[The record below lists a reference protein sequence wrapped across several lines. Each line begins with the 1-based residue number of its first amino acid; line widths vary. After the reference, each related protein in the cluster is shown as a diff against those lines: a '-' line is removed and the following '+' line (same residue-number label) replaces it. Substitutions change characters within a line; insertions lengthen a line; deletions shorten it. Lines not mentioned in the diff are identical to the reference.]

1 MAHAYTIDLSKED
14 RDYLRFLTR
23 QRTIQAQ
30 VVDRARTLLY
40 KAEGMSNGDIADR
53 LDVNINT
60 VKLCLSKYKE
70 GGIQRA
76 LYDDQRTGRRVEITD
91 DAVAWII
98 DIACQRPAD
107 LGYAQELW
115 TLKKTIPAATQA
127 VLEGEAHTY
136 DVGAFGER
144 YFSYVA
150 SFGAFTHAS
159 YATPQNA
166 KNALGHLAYVLEGL
180 KEISKLRSWHVR
192 FEINGEVFEDDYIFG
207 AVSNSTSVGGVL
219 TLDPQSV
226 DMNDGLLELL
236 LIKMPRNPAE
246 LSECILALAE
256 QRYDSPHITFCSAR
270 EITVTAEPTMEWSLD
285 GERGDGVEQVRIRN
299 IQDAIRVIH

>member
-1 MAHAYTIDLSKED
+1 MSKKLLLILNPRSGKMAGKRQLADVLERFCGAGYVPTVFVTTGAGQATELAASHGGETDL
-14 RDYLRFLTR
+14 
-23 QRTIQAQ
+23 
-30 VVDRARTLLY
+30 VVCLGGDGTFNEVVSGLLSAGH
-40 KAEGMSNGDIADR
+40 K
-53 LDVNINT
+53 VP
-60 VKLCLSKYKE
+60 V
-70 GGIQRA
+70 
-76 LYDDQRTGRRVEITD
+76 
-91 DAVAWII
+91 
-98 DIACQRPAD
+98 
-107 LGYAQELW
+107 GYIPCGSTNDFASSIG
-115 TLKKTIPAATQA
+115 LKKTIPAATQA
-127 VLEGEAHTY
+127 ILEGEPHTY

-144 YFSYVA
+144 YFTYVA

-180 KEISKLRSWHVR
+180 KEISKLRSWHAR
-192 FEINGEVFEDDYIFG
+192 FEVNGEVWEDDYIFG

-219 TLDPQSV
+219 TLDPQAV

-270 EITVTAEPTMEWSLD
+270 EITVTADPTMEWSLD
-285 GERGDGVEQVRIRN
+285 GERGDGIEKVEIRN
-299 IQDAIRVIH
+299 LRDAIRVVH

>member
-1 MAHAYTIDLSKED
+1 MSKKLLLILNPRSGKMAGKRHLADVLE
-14 RDYLRFLTR
+14 RFCVAGYLPTVFVT
-23 QRTIQAQ
+23 TGVGQATEL
-30 VVDRARTLLY
+30 A
-40 KAEGMSNGDIADR
+40 AAH
-53 LDVNINT
+53 
-60 VKLCLSKYKE
+60 
-70 GGIQRA
+70 GG
-76 LYDDQRTGRRVEITD
+76 E
-91 DAVAWII
+91 
-98 DIACQRPAD
+98 AD
-107 LGYAQELW
+107 LVVCLGGDGTFNEVVSGLLRAGHKVPLGYIPCGSTNDFASSIG
-115 TLKKTIPAATQA
+115 LKKTIPAATQA

-219 TLDPQSV
+219 TLDPQAV

>member
-1 MAHAYTIDLSKED
+1 MRKKLLLILNPRSGKMVGKRHLADVLERFCEAG
-14 RDYLRFLTR
+14 YLP
-23 QRTIQAQ
+23 
-30 VVDRARTLLY
+30 
-40 KAEGMSNGDIADR
+40 
-53 LDVNINT
+53 T
-60 VKLCLSKYKE
+60 VFVTTGAGEAVELAATH
-70 GGIQRA
+70 GG
-76 LYDDQRTGRRVEITD
+76 E
-91 DAVAWII
+91 
-98 DIACQRPAD
+98 AD
-107 LGYAQELW
+107 LVVCLGGDGTFNEVVSGLLSAGHTVPLGYIPCGSTNDFASSIG
-115 TLKKTIPAATQA
+115 LKKTIPAATQA
-127 VLEGEAHTY
+127 ILEGEPHAY

-192 FEINGEVFEDDYIFG
+192 FEIDGEVFEDDYIFG

-219 TLDPQSV
+219 TLDPQAV

-270 EITVTAEPTMEWSLD
+270 EIAVTADPAMEWSLD
-285 GERGDGVEQVRIRN
+285 GERGDGVGQVTVRTIR
-299 IQDAIRVIH
+299 DAIRVVH

>member
-1 MAHAYTIDLSKED
+1 MSKKLLLILNPRSGKMAGKRHFADVLE
-14 RDYLRFLTR
+14 RFCVAGYLPTVFVT
-23 QRTIQAQ
+23 TGVGQATEL
-30 VVDRARTLLY
+30 A
-40 KAEGMSNGDIADR
+40 AAH
-53 LDVNINT
+53 
-60 VKLCLSKYKE
+60 
-70 GGIQRA
+70 GG
-76 LYDDQRTGRRVEITD
+76 E
-91 DAVAWII
+91 
-98 DIACQRPAD
+98 AD
-107 LGYAQELW
+107 LVVCLGGDGTFNEVVSGLLRAGHKVPLGYIPCGSTNDFASSIG
-115 TLKKTIPAATQA
+115 LKKTIPAATQA